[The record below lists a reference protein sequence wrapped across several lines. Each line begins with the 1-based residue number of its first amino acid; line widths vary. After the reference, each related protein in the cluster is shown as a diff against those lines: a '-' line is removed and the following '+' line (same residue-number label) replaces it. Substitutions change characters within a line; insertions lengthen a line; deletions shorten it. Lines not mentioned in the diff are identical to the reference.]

1 MGPWC
6 GPEVIGCD
14 SSIEV
19 AMKMLNVVGLGP
31 PGFAAREERSC
42 FSWHTAAGGP
52 GGTWKFVERPSSEAG
67 LEAFV
72 SSAMDAAVKEVSAPR
87 EDRIHVARH
96 TSADYD
102 AYFRA
107 WRSTTDARAALEEN
121 FAELTN
127 FCARHEPITE
137 LCRMRATGA
146 GERRIV
152 GSSYHLLVL
161 LFMQNGAALPPGMKE
176 AIFLKTIEADKWA
189 SNPSAFAR
197 RCMMRKLRELVADY
211 DERGGSAVEYR
222 IPSFAEAKAEFWR
235 VQAILCARGLG
246 GAEERRVREQLEAKS
261 VADNFDAR
269 VHRRSVGQRPPPKI
283 YQCFRVAAI
292 EAKGNYDLQE
302 KQAALFGSHV
312 PRQCLVPPK
321 GSVPD
326 REVDELDGQTLTGK
340 APRDL
345 KRALGSFDPEQI
357 CAGCGKWDAGGGAVA
372 LKRCANCRAIFYC
385 SPACQKKNW
394 KMHKKV
400 CKQLKAER
408 EAARVADGIGQLRV

>member
-87 EDRIHVARH
+87 E
-96 TSADYD
+96 
-102 AYFRA
+102 
-107 WRSTTDARAALEEN
+107 
-121 FAELTN
+121 
-127 FCARHEPITE
+127 
-137 LCRMRATGA
+137 
-146 GERRIV
+146 
-152 GSSYHLLVL
+152 
-161 LFMQNGAALPPGMKE
+161 
-176 AIFLKTIEADKWA
+176 
-189 SNPSAFAR
+189 
-197 RCMMRKLRELVADY
+197 
-211 DERGGSAVEYR
+211 
-222 IPSFAEAKAEFWR
+222 
-235 VQAILCARGLG
+235 
-246 GAEERRVREQLEAKS
+246 
-261 VADNFDAR
+261 
-269 VHRRSVGQRPPPKI
+269 
-283 YQCFRVAAI
+283 
-292 EAKGNYDLQE
+292 
-302 KQAALFGSHV
+302 
-312 PRQCLVPPK
+312 
-321 GSVPD
+321 
-326 REVDELDGQTLTGK
+326 
-340 APRDL
+340 
-345 KRALGSFDPEQI
+345 
-357 CAGCGKWDAGGGAVA
+357 VA